1 MRILSVFSFFLLLQI
16 ALAGPAAAQGAP
28 TRKLQQADLNYLLF
42 VMQGQNA
49 TEALAAI
56 AELGRRK
63 TPESLDLLQMQ
74 LLLGYPPAMTK
85 AMIQALGARKDPK
98 SMDTL
103 VFYTRHRAPELRA
116 EALVALCELDFG
128 KEAGPQK
135 TINDLLLG
143 ALRDYDESVRNKAAW
158 LVGRRR
164 VAEAEDSLLKL
175 FSTGSAPAMQALGFV
190 GGIRTARALALAM
203 ENTRASKEPLITT
216 IGTLLSRDDFGPEPV
231 RVQLVQILG
240 DTNLPGAQNVLM
252 VYHGSGPEAFPR
264 SRKLAFQIL
273 SK

>member
-1 MRILSVFSFFLLLQI
+1 MRILSVLSVVLVL
-16 ALAGPAAAQGAP
+16 ALGAARPASAQKAP
-28 TRKLQQADLNYLLF
+28 TKNLQQADLNYLLF
-42 VMQGQNA
+42 VIQGDNSA
-49 TEALAAI
+49 DALAAI
-56 AELGRRK
+56 AELGKRK
-63 TPESLDLLQMQ
+63 TPESLEMLQMQ
-74 LLLGYPPAMTK
+74 LLLGYPPAMSK
-85 AMIQALGARKDPK
+85 AMIQALGARKDAR

-103 VFYTRHRAPELRA
+103 TFYTRHRAPELRA

-128 KEAGPQK
+128 KDAAPVK
-135 TINDLLLG
+135 TVNELLLR
-143 ALRDYDESVRNKAAW
+143 ALRDYDESVRHKAAW
-158 LVGRRR
+158 LLGKRR
-164 VAEAEDSLLKL
+164 VAEAEEPLLKL
-175 FSTGSAPAMQALGFV
+175 FARGSAPAMQALGFV

-203 ENTRASKEPLITT
+203 ENTKTSKEPLIAT

-252 VYHGSGPEAFPR
+252 VYHGSGPDAFPR